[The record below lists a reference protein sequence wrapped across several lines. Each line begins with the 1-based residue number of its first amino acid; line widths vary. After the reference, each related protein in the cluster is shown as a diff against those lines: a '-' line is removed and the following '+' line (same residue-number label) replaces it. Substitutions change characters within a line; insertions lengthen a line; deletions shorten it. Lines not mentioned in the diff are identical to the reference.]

1 MSAFALAHLRNPQ
14 LHPDIFEYLERI
26 EATLTPYSGRFIV
39 HGGKSELLEGSWPG
53 AVVAIEFP
61 GMVEAKAWYW
71 SDPYQEILHLRTD
84 HITSDVIIVDGLESD
99 HDSAKLAAK
108 LRDELRLSLS
118 QS

>member
-1 MSAFALAHLRNPQ
+1 MSAFALAHLHDPQ

-26 EATLTPYSGRFIV
+26 QATLTPYSGRFIV

-61 GMVEAKAWYW
+61 GMAEANAWYQ

-84 HITSDVIIVDGLESD
+84 HITSDVVIVNGVEPG
-99 HDSAKLAAK
+99 HDSAELAAK
-108 LRDELRLSLS
+108 LSVQLRLSGG